1 MVSIADAEIAPFWG
15 ESPNLRNLGA
25 NGLSFIDSFLSDPG
39 MQVEELRDLVIN
51 TLEDMK
57 ASDIV
62 TLDVRGKTS
71 ITDYFVIATG
81 TSDRHVKSTA
91 ESVAFQAK
99 QAGQPPIGTEGLNEG
114 EWALIDLN
122 GVVVH
127 VMQAKV
133 RDFYQ
138 LERLWNVDPAEAEK
152 LSRERGAS

>member
-1 MVSIADAEIAPFWG
+1 MIQYQKHF
-15 ESPNLRNLGA
+15 
-25 NGLSFIDSFLSDPG
+25 SDPG
-39 MQVEELRDLVIN
+39 MQVEALRDLVVT

-57 ASDIV
+57 ALDIV

-71 ITDYFVIATG
+71 ITDFFVIASG

-99 QAGQPPIGTEGLNEG
+99 QAGQVPIGTEGLQEG

-127 VMQAKV
+127 VMQPKV

-138 LERLWNVDPAEAEK
+138 LERLWTVDPQAAEK
-152 LSRERGAS
+152 LSKERGSS

>member
-1 MVSIADAEIAPFWG
+1 MVYHYPY
-15 ESPNLRNLGA
+15 SPTTDHR
-25 NGLSFIDSFLSDPG
+25 
-39 MQVEELRDLVIN
+39 MQVEALRDLVIQ

-57 ASDIV
+57 AFDIE

-71 ITDYFVIATG
+71 ITDYFVIASG
-81 TSDRHVKSTA
+81 SSDRHVKSTA

-99 QAGQPPIGTEGLNEG
+99 QAGQPAIGVEGLQEG

-127 VMQAKV
+127 VMQPRV

-138 LERLWNVDPAEAEK
+138 LERLWSVDPQAAEK
-152 LSRERGAS
+152 VSRERGAS